1 MMFMVLCS
9 HWPALCGEAG
19 VTHPACRTLLC
30 LACMRGGFLY
40 EELTSLGAK
49 LDRLAEQAD
58 ALQGLIQRAADFNY
72 VRMIIEEIPSE
83 RISEEARQRVL
94 DILAEEEQD
103 ARAKVRRYREKLRL

>member
-1 MMFMVLCS
+1 M
-9 HWPALCGEAG
+9 
-19 VTHPACRTLLC
+19 
-30 LACMRGGFLY
+30 Y

-103 ARAKVRRYREKLRL
+103 AQAKVRRCRERLRL

>member
-1 MMFMVLCS
+1 M
-9 HWPALCGEAG
+9 
-19 VTHPACRTLLC
+19 
-30 LACMRGGFLY
+30 Y

-58 ALQGLIQRAADFNY
+58 ALQGLIQRAADVNY

-103 ARAKVRRYREKLRL
+103 AQVKVRRYRERLRL